1 MRKEMN
7 GIGVDNDLLAYVV
20 AWNRRGAET
29 VQITSDWMQRTF
41 DTRDLT
47 LVCRYIG
54 DAEFRVMCT
63 RETPSHDIPSVIG
76 DDILGTAVILGF
88 DGRRNR
94 LRSLT
99 DDEVR
104 TVEWAT
110 GLYRWEGDDRSTS
123 FVVAVEMYKQRDR
136 RCPFEVMG

>member
-1 MRKEMN
+1 MN
-7 GIGVDNDLLAYVV
+7 GVGVDSPILIYVI
-20 AWNRRGAET
+20 AHDRRGTEA
-29 VQITSDWMQRTF
+29 VQITSDWMQDTF
-41 DTRDLT
+41 GTMDLT

-63 RETPSHDIPSVIG
+63 RESPPRVVPSVIG

-104 TVEWAT
+104 TIEWAT

-123 FVVAVEMYKQRDR
+123 FVVAVEMYRQRDR